1 MNKKVRK
8 LLASV
13 VLGVCLLTLSF
24 IPSFA
29 ANSANSASVGNV
41 EAMKECDLANKD
53 IRNGANGTT
62 VTLGITLDGEKYV
75 WTNRRRLSSQQ
86 PFENNGDV
94 KVEDV
99 KSLKELKAK
108 YSQCV
113 EERKFSFIFNETR
126 SILQKYR

>member
-41 EAMKECDLANKD
+41 EAMKENVQSAMQTFAL
-53 IRNGANGTT
+53 
-62 VTLGITLDGEKYV
+62 
-75 WTNRRRLSSQQ
+75 
-86 PFENNGDV
+86 V
-94 KVEDV
+94 K
-99 KSLKELKAK
+99 
-108 YSQCV
+108 
-113 EERKFSFIFNETR
+113 
-126 SILQKYR
+126 

>member
-41 EAMKECDLANKD
+41 EAMKENVVYDFQSISFTDAPD
-53 IRNGANGTT
+53 
-62 VTLGITLDGEKYV
+62 YV
-75 WTNRRRLSSQQ
+75 K
-86 PFENNGDV
+86 GK
-94 KVEDV
+94 KVF
-99 KSLKELKAK
+99 L
-108 YSQCV
+108 
-113 EERKFSFIFNETR
+113 
-126 SILQKYR
+126 